1 MPTLSTQEI
10 IIRLLVAFV
19 LSAII
24 GIERE
29 YYRKPAG
36 LRTLVIVGLGAAL
49 FTLISAQVRGLFPG
63 ALSDPGRIA
72 SQIVVGIGFIGAG
85 TIIRSRGAIVGLT
98 TAATIFVVAAIGVA
112 VGFGLYTEAVAVT
125 ILVLITFYG
134 LSYLVKYLR
143 ERSRVPPQLRDE
155 DEDEEESKGIVMH

>member
-1 MPTLSTQEI
+1 MPDLTTQEI
-10 IIRLLVAFV
+10 IIRLVVAFV

-36 LRTLVIVGLGAAL
+36 LRTLAIVGIGAAL
-49 FTLISAQVRGLFPG
+49 FTLISAQIRGLFPG
-63 ALSDPGRIA
+63 AVSDPARIA

-98 TAATIFVVAAIGVA
+98 TAATIFVVAAIGTA
-112 VGFGLYTEAVAVT
+112 VGFGLYTEAIATTV
-125 ILVLITFYG
+125 LVLITFYG
-134 LSYLVKYLR
+134 LSYFVKYLR
-143 ERSRVPPQLRDE
+143 ERSKVPPQLHDE
-155 DEDEEESKGIVMH
+155 DEDEEASRGIVMH